1 VGVVGKAKELR
12 WRAAGHY
19 TRPLPDAFVAPAR
32 GGRVLE
38 IGGPTSAFREG
49 GLLPLYPAAA
59 SVDNVQWA
67 ADTLWHGEQT
77 GTFAP
82 DGAPIGRVHVVDGG
96 TLDALPDGHY
106 DAVISAHVI
115 EHLANPLRALAAWRR
130 VTRPG
135 GGLVLVAPHWEG
147 TFDHRR
153 GVTPLEHLVEDF
165 ERGTG
170 EDDLT
175 HLEETLRLHDR
186 SRDAEDVDPE
196 TWAERR
202 RQNLRYRLIH
212 HHVFTT
218 TSLVRALVHAGVEI
232 DALEVRYPHDIWL
245 AGRFGESGAVRVD
258 LQDALLRSPFRVDR
272 EAAARPSASA
282 PAAARR
288 AGAPASGR

>member
-1 VGVVGKAKELR
+1 MGVLGKARELR

-19 TRPLPDAFVAPAR
+19 TRRLPERFVEPVR

-38 IGGPTSAFREG
+38 IGGPTTAFLDG

-59 SVDNVQWA
+59 SVDNVQWST
-67 ADTLWHGEQT
+67 DTLWHGEQS
-77 GTFAP
+77 GAFAP
-82 DGAPIGRVHVVDGG
+82 DGAPIGDVHVVDGG
-96 TLDALPDGHY
+96 TLDGLPDGHY

-135 GGLVLVAPHWEG
+135 GGLVLVAPHREG

-153 GVTPLEHLVEDF
+153 AVTPLEHLVEDF
-165 ERGTG
+165 EQNTG
-170 EDDLT
+170 EGDLT

-202 RQNLRYRLIH
+202 RQNIRYRLLH

-218 TSLVRALVHAGVEI
+218 TSLVEALTYVGIEVE
-232 DALEVRYPHDIWL
+232 AVEVRYPHDIWV
-245 AGRFGESGAVRVD
+245 AGRFAETGAVRAN
-258 LQDALLRSPFRVDR
+258 LRDALRQSPFRSDR
-272 EAAARPSASA
+272 EAATRPSASA